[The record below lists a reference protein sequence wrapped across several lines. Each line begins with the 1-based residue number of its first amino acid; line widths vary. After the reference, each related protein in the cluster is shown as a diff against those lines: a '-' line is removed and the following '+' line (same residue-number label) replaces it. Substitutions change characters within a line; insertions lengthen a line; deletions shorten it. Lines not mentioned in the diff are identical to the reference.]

1 MLILVKE
8 HFDLSG
14 MMGELVKETGM
25 LNTGHEIKSFISP
38 GINIYGDAARIK
50 QALRIFADNALKF
63 TPSDGTVTFRLV
75 QEDGYAVAVVED
87 TGIGIPEKDL
97 PLIFD
102 RFYRVDAARERQTG
116 GHGLGLSI
124 ARIIILRHGG
134 RIRIASREGG
144 GTRFFIYLPIGDD
157 LGVQSPEE

>member
-1 MLILVKE
+1 M
-8 HFDLSG
+8 
-14 MMGELVKETGM
+14 
-25 LNTGHEIKSFISP
+25 
-38 GINIYGDAARIK
+38 
-50 QALRIFADNALKF
+50 
-63 TPSDGTVTFRLV
+63 
-75 QEDGYAVAVVED
+75 ED